1 MNMNSKCAPM
11 IAVSFWDV
19 SLRKPFPHVQLN
31 TLWLC
36 SSLVLF

>member
-1 MNMNSKCAPM
+1 
-11 IAVSFWDV
+11 V